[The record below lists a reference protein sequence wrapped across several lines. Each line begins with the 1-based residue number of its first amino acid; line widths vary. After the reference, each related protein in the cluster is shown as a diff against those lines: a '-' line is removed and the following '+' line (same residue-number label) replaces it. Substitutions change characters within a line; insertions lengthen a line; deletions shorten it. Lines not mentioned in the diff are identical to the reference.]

1 VRQIGSVPFWHS
13 YTLTDLR
20 RGEDLAVVDYISVE
34 ERVDQ
39 DFCRA
44 RRRAFVR
51 QVRARLRRDGASDE
65 LLCFDDLRKI
75 PGASAQVYRG
85 IRTVPVGQ
93 IGGSVGRCSEFDRDF
108 LPAKANVKE
117 KWKCIDRAFY
127 RGEKLPP
134 VSLYKVGGFYFVLD
148 GHHSISVAYYHGVE
162 WIDAEVTEFRTGLWS
177 DRRDNNNLIESS
189 KEGA

>member
-1 VRQIGSVPFWHS
+1 M
-13 YTLTDLR
+13 
-20 RGEDLAVVDYISVE
+20 SVE
-34 ERVDQ
+34 EQVEA
-39 DFCRA
+39 DFSRA

-51 QVRARLRRDGASDE
+51 QVRARLRRDGASDG
-65 LLCFDDLRKI
+65 LLCFDDLRKV
-75 PGASAQVYRG
+75 PGTVRRVHRG

-93 IGGSVGRCSEFDRDF
+93 IGGSVRRCSEFDRDF

-134 VSLYKVGGFYFVLD
+134 VSLYKIGGFYFVLD
-148 GHHSISVAYYHGVE
+148 GHHSISVAYYHGWE
-162 WIDAEVTEFRTGLWS
+162 WIDAEVTEFPTGLWS
-177 DRRDNNNLIESS
+177 DRRDNINLLESS

>member
-1 VRQIGSVPFWHS
+1 M
-13 YTLTDLR
+13 
-20 RGEDLAVVDYISVE
+20 VDYMSVE
-34 ERVDQ
+34 EQVEA

-51 QVRARLRRDGASDE
+51 QVMSRLRRDGASDG

-75 PGASAQVYRG
+75 PGASSQVYRG
-85 IRTVPVGQ
+85 IRTVPVAQ

-117 KWKCIDRAFY
+117 KWKHIDRAFH

-148 GHHSISVAYYHGVE
+148 GHHSISVAYFHGVE
-162 WIDAEVTEFRTGLWS
+162 WIDAEVTEFRTGLCS

>member
-1 VRQIGSVPFWHS
+1 M
-13 YTLTDLR
+13 
-20 RGEDLAVVDYISVE
+20 VDYMSVE
-34 ERVDQ
+34 EQVDQ

-51 QVRARLRRDGASDE
+51 QVRARLRRDGASDG
-65 LLCFDDLRKI
+65 LLCFDDLRKV
-75 PGASAQVYRG
+75 PGTVERVHRG
-85 IRTVPVGQ
+85 MRKVPVGQ

-117 KWKCIDRAFY
+117 KWKRIDRDFY

-134 VSLYKVGGFYFVLD
+134 VSLYKIGGFYFVLD

-162 WIDAEVTEFRTGLWS
+162 WIDAEVTEFRSGLWS
-177 DRRDNNNLIESS
+177 DRRDNNNLLESS
-189 KEGA
+189 KEGALGLPG